1 MAASTRMVSAMAVP
15 QVIPIAYQPKQR
27 TETIGRY
34 ADGQFLASITY
45 AFPQGFRLD
54 DGWEEHKRLYTVLH
68 TFDAD
73 GHYRESE
80 IWCAGT
86 WAEQQ
91 RNPDGPDSVLG
102 RARAHLGKLLRSLP
116 RRAYTGI
123 AIRPFQL
130 TVDGV
135 LFGLVVRRDDEED
148 GGDWAELYP
157 DHLAFGAPWDGTY
170 DT

>member
-1 MAASTRMVSAMAVP
+1 MAVP
-15 QVIPIAYQPKQR
+15 EVVPIAYVPKHR
-27 TETIGRY
+27 TESIGRY

-54 DGWEEHKRLYTVLH
+54 HGWEEHKQLYAVLH
-68 TFDAD
+68 TFDSE
-73 GHYRESE
+73 GNYRDSE

-86 WAEQQ
+86 WAEQM
-91 RNPDGPDSVLG
+91 RDPDGEDSVLQ
-102 RARAHLGKLLRSLP
+102 RARVHLAKLLRSLP
-116 RRAYTGI
+116 RRSYTDI

-135 LFGLVVRRDDEED
+135 LFGLVVREDED
-148 GGDWAELYP
+148 GEAWAELYP
-157 DHLAFGAPWDGTY
+157 DHLGFGEPWDGSY

>member
-1 MAASTRMVSAMAVP
+1 MAVP
-15 QVIPIAYQPKQR
+15 EVIPIAYEPRGR
-27 TETIGRY
+27 TEAIGLY
-34 ADGQFLASITY
+34 ADGQFMGSVTY
-45 AFPQGFRLD
+45 GFPQGFRLD
-54 DGWEEHKRLYTVLH
+54 HGWEERKRLYAVLH

-73 GHYRESE
+73 GRYRDSD

-91 RNPDGPDSVLG
+91 RDPHGSESVLA
-102 RARAHLGKLLRSLP
+102 RARAHLATLLRSLP
-116 RRAYTGI
+116 RRTYTDI

-135 LFGLVVRRDDEED
+135 LFGLVTGEDEGE
-148 GGDWAELYP
+148 
-157 DHLAFGAPWDGTY
+157 PWDGSY